1 MMFQTAPPDRGFF
14 NNQSQIEVDYD
25 RKYEQLK
32 ELSKDE
38 RSNLNSDIP
47 RDFDILDRQ
56 LHEFQNLQNKE
67 AKKNKKRPNLQENL
81 SKMTSSNFS
90 DSNLKSSLETR
101 PNKQRLNRLEA
112 NYLQRLPVRQQ
123 NHGHKISKGQLPPM
137 RIKKPSGN
145 IIV

>member
-56 LHEFQNLQNKE
+56 LHEF
-67 AKKNKKRPNLQENL
+67 
-81 SKMTSSNFS
+81 
-90 DSNLKSSLETR
+90 
-101 PNKQRLNRLEA
+101 
-112 NYLQRLPVRQQ
+112 
-123 NHGHKISKGQLPPM
+123 
-137 RIKKPSGN
+137 
-145 IIV
+145 

>member
-47 RDFDILDRQ
+47 RDFDILDR
-56 LHEFQNLQNKE
+56 
-67 AKKNKKRPNLQENL
+67 
-81 SKMTSSNFS
+81 
-90 DSNLKSSLETR
+90 
-101 PNKQRLNRLEA
+101 
-112 NYLQRLPVRQQ
+112 
-123 NHGHKISKGQLPPM
+123 
-137 RIKKPSGN
+137 
-145 IIV
+145 